1 VFAAVAA
8 ACALCFA
15 FLYLTR
21 PKAGELGEIR
31 VVVTDD
37 DGHSG
42 NRLTV
47 YVSEAPVVQKETV
60 SPGTTFAGQ
69 VTFERPFRLP
79 PHLKLT
85 PLGKRQYDV
94 IGVTEFGFGWTAR
107 MQPDD
112 LRDDARKD
120 PELIDRFLGLGLLSA
135 SAQGK
140 LKSGL
145 VFDDFTWEARGLPM
159 PVSALPPKTFEQK
172 GSFNMLIGQEGPVS
186 FPVPYAGP
194 PLVELSGARAHATIV
209 TEVTATGFKW
219 KNPMKEPFANE
230 GTVNWTARGVLAAPK

>member
-8 ACALCFA
+8 ACAICFA
-15 FLYLTR
+15 FLYLAR
-21 PKAGELGEIR
+21 PSASELGAIR

-47 YVSEAPVVQKETV
+47 HVSEAPVVQKETV
-60 SPGTTFAGQ
+60 SPGPTFTGQ
-69 VTFERPFRLP
+69 VNFERPFRLP

-85 PLGKRQYDV
+85 PVGKRQYDV
-94 IGVTEFGFGWTAR
+94 TAVTELGFGWTAR

-112 LRDDARKD
+112 LREDARKD
-120 PELIDRFLGLGLLSA
+120 PESLDRFLGLGLLSA
-135 SAQGK
+135 AAQGK
-140 LKSGL
+140 LKPGL
-145 VFDDFTWEARGLPM
+145 VFDDFAWEAKGLPA

-172 GSFNMLIGQEGPVS
+172 GTFYTLVGQEGPVS
-186 FPVPYAGP
+186 FPIPYAGP
-194 PLVELSGARAHATIV
+194 PLVEFSGRNHAAIV

-219 KNPMKEPFANE
+219 KNPQKDKFANE
-230 GTVNWTARGVLAAPK
+230 GEVYWTARGILATGK